1 MPSSEPARIPF
12 VFGIHNHQPVGNFDH
27 VVAQAC
33 RDSYLPFL
41 RAMAPHPQFKFC
53 VHVSGCLWDWM
64 LAHDRTFID
73 LIGPMVQRGQV
84 ELLSG
89 AYQEPIFPILP
100 EADLIGQIEALSG
113 FLRRTFKVEP
123 KGAWLTERVWEPHLP
138 KLLKRAG
145 IAYTLVDD
153 WHIKG
158 AGIPSS
164 ELHAPFVT
172 DHLGETVTL
181 LPIDE
186 RLRYLV
192 PFQEPAETIAHLRKI
207 GSEAAPGV
215 LPAGV
220 LVDDGEKFGVWP
232 QTHDWVFVR
241 GWLDRFLS
249 AMAAAPDIEWL
260 TPSAYLARA
269 VAKGPVYVGT
279 ASYQEMTEWALPAA
293 AQHAMHHAHEALKAA
308 GELEAARPFLKGG
321 TWRGFQA
328 RYPEANWLHKKML
341 RVSAKVAAAEANA
354 ASDPR
359 AAAARTALMRGQCN
373 CPYWHGVF
381 GGLYLNYLRHAVW
394 SELLTAERLAD
405 EILHGSGP
413 WLEVVEA
420 DVDADGAAELV
431 IDSDRLSVLVKPSEG
446 GSLASWEVRHKS
458 WNILDTLARREEA
471 YHRKLSDAI
480 RGGTTTSPDA
490 PATSIH
496 DLVRV
501 KEPGLDRLLEYDPHP
516 RRGALQDHL
525 LAPGTGFEAFRAGSA
540 ERLADLLRLPYQAG
554 VERLKDGVTVTLTS
568 RVARDGGAIVIT
580 KSVALR
586 AGSTSADIR
595 YTVRNDRPHAFRALL
610 AVEWNLGMLAADAP
624 DRYVLLDGVKP
635 SDPRAGSAGEAK
647 ASLIEAVDEWR
658 RVRVRFR
665 LDAPHPVWRF
675 PVETVSQSE
684 GGFER
689 TYQSTALHL
698 VLPLDL
704 APGADAALAFSHDV
718 LDF

>member
-1 MPSSEPARIPF
+1 MKVPF

-27 VVAQAC
+27 VIAQAC
-33 RDSYLPFL
+33 KDSYLPFL
-41 RAMAPHPQFKFC
+41 RAMAPHPNLRFC

-89 AYQEPIFPILP
+89 AYQEPIFPVIP
-100 EADLIGQIEALSG
+100 EDDLVGQIEALSG
-113 FLRRTFKVEP
+113 FLRKTFKVEP
-123 KGAWLTERVWEPHLP
+123 TGAWLTERVWEPHLP
-138 KLLKRAG
+138 KILKRAG

-158 AGIPSS
+158 AGIPADQ
-164 ELHAPFVT
+164 LHAPFVT
-172 DHLGETVTL
+172 DHLGDTVTL

-207 GSEAAPGV
+207 GTDAAPGV

-241 GWLDRFLS
+241 GWLDRFLA
-249 AMAAAPDIEWL
+249 AMEAAPDIEWL
-260 TPSAYLARA
+260 TPSAWLARA
-269 VAKGPVYVGT
+269 TAKGPVYVGT

-293 AQHAMHHAHEALKAA
+293 AQHALHDTHESLKAA
-308 GELEAARPFLKGG
+308 GALEAARPFLKGG

-328 RYPEANWLHKKML
+328 KYPEANWLHKKML
-341 RVSAKVAAAEANA
+341 GVSARVREAERKAPA
-354 ASDPR
+354 DPR
-359 AAAARTALMRGQCN
+359 VAAARTALMRGQCN

-394 SELLTAERLAD
+394 SELLTADRLAG
-405 EILHGSGP
+405 EVLHGAGA
-413 WLEVVEA
+413 WLEVTQA
-420 DVDADGAAELV
+420 DLDADGAAEIAV
-431 IDSDRLSVLVKPSEG
+431 DTDRLSVLVKPSEG
-446 GSLASWEVRHKS
+446 GAAASWELRHKS

-471 YHRKLSDAI
+471 YHRRLRDAI
-480 RGGTTTSPDA
+480 RDGTTTSPDA

-501 KEPGLDRLLEYDPHP
+501 KEPGLDRMLVYDAHP

-525 LAPGTGFEAFRAGSA
+525 LAPGTGFAAFRDGGA
-540 ERLADLLRLPYQAG
+540 ERLADTLRMPYAAV
-554 VERLKDGVTVTLTS
+554 VERAGDGVTIALTG
-568 RVARDGGAIVIT
+568 RVERDGGAVVIA

-586 AGSTSADIR
+586 AGSTAAEVRYAIR
-595 YTVRNDRPHAFRALL
+595 NERPHAFKALL
-610 AVEWNLGMLAADAP
+610 AVEWNLGMLAADAA
-624 DRYVLLDGVKP
+624 DRYLLQDGAKP
-635 SDPRAGSAGEAK
+635 ADPRAGSSGEAV
-647 ASLIEAVDEWR
+647 ATLIEAVDEWR

-665 LDAPHPVWRF
+665 LDAPRAVWRF

-689 TYQSTALHL
+689 TYQSTALHFL
-698 VLPLDL
+698 LPLDL
-704 APGADAALAFSHDV
+704 AAGGAASLAFTHDV
-718 LDF
+718 LDL

>member
-1 MPSSEPARIPF
+1 MKIPF

-27 VVAQAC
+27 VIAQAC
-33 RDSYLPFL
+33 KDSYLPFL
-41 RAMAPHPQFKFC
+41 RAMAPHPKMKFC
-53 VHVSGCLWDWM
+53 VHVSGCLWDW
-64 LAHDRTFID
+64 LVAHDRTFID
-73 LIGPMVQRGQV
+73 LIGPMVQSGQV

-89 AYQEPIFPILP
+89 AYQEPIYPVIP
-100 EADLIGQIEALSG
+100 EGDLVGQIEALSG
-113 FLRRTFKVEP
+113 FLRKTFRVEP

-138 KLLKRAG
+138 KILKRAG

-164 ELHAPFVT
+164 ELHGPFVT
-172 DHLGETVTL
+172 DHLGDTVTL

-207 GSEAAPGV
+207 GAGASPGT

-220 LVDDGEKFGVWP
+220 LVDDGEKFGVGP

-241 GWLDRFLS
+241 GWLDRFLA
-249 AMAAAPDIEWL
+249 AMEAAPDIEWL

-269 VAKGPVYVGT
+269 TPRGPVYVGT

-293 AQHAMHHAHEALKAA
+293 AQHAMHDTRESLKAA
-308 GELEAARPFLKGG
+308 GALEAARPFLKGG
-321 TWRGFQA
+321 TWRGFQS

-341 RVSAKVAAAEANA
+341 RVSGKVGAAEAKSPA
-354 ASDPR
+354 DPR

-405 EILHGSGP
+405 EILHGTGA
-413 WLEVVEA
+413 WLEVTRA
-420 DVDADGAAELV
+420 DLDADGAEDIAV
-431 IDSDRLSVLVKPSEG
+431 DSDRLSVLIKPSEG
-446 GSLASWEVRHKS
+446 GAAASWELRHKS

-471 YHRKLSDAI
+471 YHRKLSHAI
-480 RGGTTTSPDA
+480 RDGTTTSPDA

-501 KEPGLDRLLEYDPHP
+501 KEPGLDRMLSYDPHP

-525 LAPGTGFEAFRAGSA
+525 LAPGTGFAAFRAGTA
-540 ERLADLLRLPYQAG
+540 ERLADTLRLPYA
-554 VERLKDGVTVTLTS
+554 VTVDRTGPAATITLTG
-568 RVARDGGAIVIT
+568 RIARDGGDLVIV

-586 AGSTSADIR
+586 AGSAAAEVR
-595 YTVRNDRPHAFRALL
+595 YTVRNDRPHPFNALL
-610 AVEWNLGMLAADAP
+610 AIEWNLGMLAAEAP
-624 DRYVLLDGVKP
+624 DRYVRFDRVKP
-635 SDPRAGSAGEAK
+635 ADPRVGSAGDVVAT
-647 ASLIEAVDEWR
+647 LVEAVDEWR
-658 RVRVRFR
+658 RVRVVFT
-665 LDAPHPVWRF
+665 LDAPRTVWRF

-689 TYQSTALHL
+689 TYQSTALHIL
-698 VLPLDL
+698 LPLDL
-704 APGADAALAFSHDV
+704 PAGGSAGLSFGFDV
-718 LDF
+718 LDL